1 MPVFDPEEKNMRV
14 MVFVKATEEAREAP
28 EPGETLSEAESELGI
43 NDWIDPETGAPEKG
57 CYQADWQAETN
68 PVLNKRSGPEGLDKY
83 ETHTPA
89 KEQGCP

>member
-1 MPVFDPEEKNMRV
+1 MVKTLATLIAAAVLAGCGSNPKAAKDP
-14 MVFVKATEEAREAP
+14 
-28 EPGETLSEAESELGI
+28 
-43 NDWIDPETGAPEKG
+43 DTGAPEKG

-89 KEQGCP
+89 REQGCP